1 MTDQINKIEYLVL
14 HRFSWCDIVIISFL
28 IIGIFLTFPAI
39 RSLSPQTV
47 LVFEDNRI
55 IAEYPIDQNQIFDV
69 KGKMGIMKVAIQ
81 NRSVS
86 VNSSPCPHQ
95 LCIRQ
100 GCISKPGSQ
109 IVCIPNHILITIDAK
124 KGEMLDAIVR

>member
-1 MTDQINKIEYLVL
+1 MADQINKINHLVL
-14 HRFSWCDIVIISFL
+14 HRFSWCDIVIISVLF
-28 IIGIFLTFPAI
+28 IGIFLTFPAI

-55 IAEYPIDQNQIFDV
+55 IAEYPIDQNRTFDV
-69 KGKMGIMKVAIQ
+69 KGKMGIMRVKIQ

-86 VNSSPCPHQ
+86 VCSSPCPHK

-100 GCISKPGSQ
+100 GHIGKATSQ

-124 KGEMLDAIVR
+124 KGESLDAIAR

>member
-1 MTDQINKIEYLVL
+1 MTDQINKIEHLVL
-14 HRFSWCDIVIISFL
+14 HRFSWYDVVIISIL
-28 IIGIFLTFPAI
+28 LIGIFLTFPAI
-39 RSLSPQTV
+39 SSLSPKTV

-55 IAEYPIDQNQIFDV
+55 IAEYPIDQNRTFDV
-69 KGKMGIMKVAIQ
+69 KGKMGTIKVKVQ

-86 VNSSPCPHQ
+86 VCSSPCPHQ

-100 GCISKPGSQ
+100 GHISKTNSQ

-124 KGEMLDAIVR
+124 KGEKIDAVAR

>member
-1 MTDQINKIEYLVL
+1 MADQINKFDYPVL
-14 HRFSWCDIVIISFL
+14 HRFSWCDVVIISIIL
-28 IIGIFLTFPAI
+28 IGIFLTIPAI

-55 IAEYPIDQNQIFDV
+55 IAEYPVDQNRIFDV
-69 KGKMGIMKVAIQ
+69 KGKIGIMKVKVQ

-86 VNSSPCPHQ
+86 VCSSPCPHQ

-100 GCISKPGSQ
+100 GHISKTTSQ

-124 KGEMLDAIVR
+124 KGDMLDAIAR